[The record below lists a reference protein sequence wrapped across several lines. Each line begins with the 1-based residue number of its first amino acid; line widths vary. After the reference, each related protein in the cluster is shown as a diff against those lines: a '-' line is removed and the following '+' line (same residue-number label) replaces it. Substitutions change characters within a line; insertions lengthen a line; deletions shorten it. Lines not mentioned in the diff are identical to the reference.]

1 MDALRKYETNKIAF
15 NFSLNK
21 NLIMKFVDE
30 T

>member
-1 MDALRKYETNKIAF
+1 MDALTKYETNKIEF
-15 NFSLNK
+15 IFSLNK